1 MPENS
6 ANDFLTLSRLVSIRG
21 QSGLGKWGSLGRDMP
36 VGRREGID
44 ALVKGLDSL
53 RIGIIVFDDADRL
66 VYCNDH
72 FRFIFRTF
80 DDLDGIAELTF
91 EDILRTLLDNGEFAG
106 AKAINDPEEWLR
118 ESLAYHRSRDW
129 TPRLERLADGRWMEV
144 KCRPIDDGGA
154 IVHWNDVTGLMQ
166 TQLRFEAAIESTADG
181 FAVWDQAD
189 RLVLHNRVF
198 ARIHRATSSRLK
210 PGTTFRTFMTDTA
223 YSGVFDEDDDCDEWI
238 ARRMEKHSLPVG
250 QSTLRHKD
258 GRWFLMR
265 DRHTREGGRV
275 TVFTDITELKE
286 RERQLIERGQTLQY
300 TVQEL
305 EMDRAKLEDQ
315 ASNLVDVAEK
325 LDSAKVAAERANESK
340 TSFLRN
346 MSHELRTP
354 LNSII
359 GFSEVLEQ
367 ELFGKLGNERYI
379 DYASMINTSGAHLL
393 SLINQILDLSKIEAG
408 RYELVKQPFDIR
420 EVIEDSGELL
430 LPQAKDG
437 QITVDVELPDGDCE
451 IDADHT
457 AIRQAVLNLMSNA
470 IKFTKEGGSVTVR
483 LEDHVDT
490 VMLCVSDTG
499 IGIAP
504 NDLRRVMIPF
514 EQVDSTFAASKQGTG
529 LGLPIV
535 KSLIELHGGS
545 IELASTLGK
554 GTTVT
559 VWLPKE
565 AEVPANAV
573 ENQKKGYGIIAS
585 PSH

>member
-1 MPENS
+1 MP
-6 ANDFLTLSRLVSIRG
+6 I
-21 QSGLGKWGSLGRDMP
+21 GS
-36 VGRREGID
+36 REGID

-53 RIGIIVFDDADRL
+53 RVGIIVFDGEDRL
-66 VYCNDH
+66 TYCNDH

-80 DDLDGIAELTF
+80 DDLESINGKAF
-91 EDILRTLLDNGEFAG
+91 EDVLRMLLENGEFAG
-106 AKAINDPEEWLR
+106 ARAIHEPDEWLQDA
-118 ESLAYHRSRDW
+118 LAYFRSRDW

-144 KCRPIDDGGA
+144 KCRPIEDGGA
-154 IVHWNDVTGLMQ
+154 IVHWNDVTALMQ

-198 ARIHRATSSRLK
+198 ARLHRATSERLK
-210 PGTTFRTFMTDTA
+210 PGTTFRTFISETA
-223 YSGVFDEDDDCDEWI
+223 VSGVFDDGGNQDEWI
-238 ARRMEKHSLPVG
+238 ARRMEKHSLPIG
-250 QSTLRHKD
+250 QSTLKHRD

-275 TVFTDITELKE
+275 TVLTDITELKE
-286 RERQLIERGQTLQY
+286 RERQLIERGKTLQY

-305 EMDRAKLEDQ
+305 EMNRAKLEDQ

-325 LDSAKVAAERANESK
+325 LDSAKSAAERANESK

-379 DYASMINTSGAHLL
+379 DYAAMIHTSGDHLL

-408 RYELVKQPFDIR
+408 RYELVHHPFDLR
-420 EVIEDSGELL
+420 EVIEDCSRIIA
-430 LPQAKDG
+430 PQAAEG
-437 QITVDVELPDGDCE
+437 QVSVDIALPADQCE

-457 AIRQAVLNLMSNA
+457 AIRQSVLNLVSNA
-470 IKFTKEGGSVTVR
+470 VKFTKEGGSVSVR
-483 LEDHVDT
+483 LDDKGEQVCL
-490 VMLCVSDTG
+490 VVSDTG

-514 EQVDSTFAASKQGTG
+514 EQVDSAYASEKQGTG

-554 GTTVT
+554 GTTAT

-565 AEVPANAV
+565 AREAAPNHTTGH
-573 ENQKKGYGIIAS
+573 QGFGLIAS
-585 PSH
+585 PRA

>member
-1 MPENS
+1 
-6 ANDFLTLSRLVSIRG
+6 
-21 QSGLGKWGSLGRDMP
+21 LGRTMP
-36 VGRREGID
+36 IGSREGID

-53 RIGIIVFDDADRL
+53 RVGIIVFDGEDRL
-66 VYCNDH
+66 TYCNDH

-80 DDLDGIAELTF
+80 DDLESINGKAF
-91 EDILRTLLDNGEFAG
+91 EDVLRMLLENGEFAG
-106 AKAINDPEEWLR
+106 ARAIHEPDEWLQDA
-118 ESLAYHRSRDW
+118 LAYFRSRDW

-144 KCRPIDDGGA
+144 KCRPIEDGGA
-154 IVHWNDVTGLMQ
+154 IVHWNDVTALMQ

-198 ARIHRATSSRLK
+198 ARLHRATSERLK
-210 PGTTFRTFMTDTA
+210 PGTTFRTFISETA
-223 YSGVFDEDDDCDEWI
+223 VSGVFDDGGNQDEWI
-238 ARRMEKHSLPVG
+238 ARRMEKHSLPIG
-250 QSTLRHKD
+250 QSTLKHRD

-275 TVFTDITELKE
+275 TVLTDITELKE
-286 RERQLIERGQTLQY
+286 RERQLIERGKTLQY

-305 EMDRAKLEDQ
+305 EMNRAKLEDQ

-325 LDSAKVAAERANESK
+325 LDSAKSAAERANESK

-379 DYASMINTSGAHLL
+379 DYAAMIHTSGDHLL

-408 RYELVKQPFDIR
+408 RYELVHHPFDLR
-420 EVIEDSGELL
+420 EVIEDCSRIIA
-430 LPQAKDG
+430 PQAAEG
-437 QITVDVELPDGDCE
+437 QVSVDIALPADQCE

-457 AIRQAVLNLMSNA
+457 AIRQSVLNLVSNA
-470 IKFTKEGGSVTVR
+470 VKFTKEGGSVSVR
-483 LEDHVDT
+483 LDDKGEQVCL
-490 VMLCVSDTG
+490 VVSDTG

-514 EQVDSTFAASKQGTG
+514 EQVDSAYASEKQGTG

-554 GTTVT
+554 GTTAT

-565 AEVPANAV
+565 AREAAPNHTTGH
-573 ENQKKGYGIIAS
+573 QGFGLIAS
-585 PSH
+585 PRA

>member
-1 MPENS
+1 
-6 ANDFLTLSRLVSIRG
+6 
-21 QSGLGKWGSLGRDMP
+21 MP
-36 VGRREGID
+36 VGTREGIE
-44 ALVKGLDSL
+44 ALVNGLDSL
-53 RIGIIVFDDADRL
+53 RVGIIVFDGSDRL

-80 DDLDGIAELTF
+80 DDLDEISGLAY
-91 EDILRTLLDNGEFAG
+91 EDILKTLLENGEFAG
-106 AKAINDPEEWLR
+106 ARAIHDPENWLADT
-118 ESLAYHRSRDW
+118 LAHHRSRDYA
-129 TPRLERLADGRWMEV
+129 PRIERLSDGRWMEV
-144 KCRPIDDGGA
+144 KCRPMDDGGA
-154 IVHWNDVTGLMQ
+154 IVHWNDVTSLMQ

-198 ARIHRATSSRLK
+198 ARLHRATSERLK
-210 PGTTFRTFMTDTA
+210 PGTTFMTFMTDTA
-223 YSGVFDEDDDCDEWI
+223 HSGVFDDGDNPDEWI
-238 ARRMEKHSLPVG
+238 ARRVEKHGLPVG

-265 DRHTREGGRV
+265 DRRTREGGRV
-275 TVFTDITELKE
+275 TVYTDITELKE
-286 RERQLIERGQTLQY
+286 RERQLIERGRTLQY

-305 EMDRAKLEDQ
+305 EMNRAKLEDQ

-325 LDSAKVAAERANESK
+325 LDSAKSAAERANESK

-367 ELFGKLGNERYI
+367 ELFGKLGNERYL
-379 DYASMINTSGAHLL
+379 DYASMINTSGGHLL

-408 RYELVKQPFDIR
+408 RYELVHNPFDLR
-420 EVIEDSGELL
+420 EILEDCSDLL
-430 LPQAKDG
+430 APQAKAG
-437 QITVDVELPDGDCE
+437 SISVDVTMPDGDCE
-451 IDADHT
+451 VDADHT
-457 AIRQAVLNLMSNA
+457 AIRQCVLNLMSNA

-483 LEDHVDT
+483 LEDKDD
-490 VMLCVSDTG
+490 MALLIVSDTG

-514 EQVDSTFAASKQGTG
+514 EQVDSTFAAGKQGTG

-535 KSLIELHGGS
+535 KSLVELHGGS

-554 GTTVT
+554 GTTAT

-565 AEVPANAV
+565 ASEPAVGAHHV
-573 ENQKKGYGIIAS
+573 GRGYGLIAS

>member
-1 MPENS
+1 
-6 ANDFLTLSRLVSIRG
+6 
-21 QSGLGKWGSLGRDMP
+21 MP
-36 VGRREGID
+36 VGTREGID

-53 RIGIIVFDDADRL
+53 RVGIIVFDAADKL

-72 FRFIFRTF
+72 FRFIFRGIE
-80 DDLDGIAELTF
+80 DPEQLSGIAF
-91 EDILRTLLDNGEFAG
+91 EDLLRHLLENGEFAG
-106 AKAINDPEEWLR
+106 AQAIKDPEEWIR
-118 ESLAYHRSRDW
+118 ESLAHHRSRNW
-129 TPRLERLADGRWMEV
+129 APRIERLADGRWMEV
-144 KCRPIDDGGA
+144 KCRPMDDGGA
-154 IVHWNDVTGLMQ
+154 IVHWNDVTSLMH
-166 TQLRFEAAIESTADG
+166 TQLRFEAAIESTADV

-198 ARIHRATSSRLK
+198 ARVHRATSERLK
-210 PGTTFRTFMTDTA
+210 PGTTFRTFMTETA
-223 YSGVFDEDDDCDEWI
+223 RSEVFDDGEHPDEWV

-250 QSTLRHKD
+250 QSTLRHRD

-286 RERQLIERGQTLQY
+286 RERQLIERGRTLQY
-300 TVQEL
+300 TVHEL
-305 EMDRAKLEDQ
+305 EMNSAKLEDQ

-325 LDSAKVAAERANESK
+325 LDSAKSAAERANESK

-367 ELFGKLGNERYI
+367 ELFGKLGNERYL
-379 DYASMINTSGAHLL
+379 DYASMINTSGGHLL

-408 RYELVKQPFDIR
+408 RYELVRHPFDVR
-420 EVIEDSGELL
+420 EIIEDCGELL
-430 LPQAKDG
+430 MPQAKAG
-437 QITVDVELPDGDCE
+437 QITIDVEMPEDDCE
-451 IDADHT
+451 LDADDT
-457 AIRQAVLNLMSNA
+457 AIRQCVLNLMSNA
-470 IKFTKEGGSVTVR
+470 VKFTREGGSVTVR
-483 LEDHVDT
+483 LEDKGD
-490 VMLCVSDTG
+490 MALLIVSDTG

-514 EQVDSTFAASKQGTG
+514 EQVDSTFAAGKQGTG

-535 KSLIELHGGS
+535 KSLVELHGGS

-565 AEVPANAV
+565 ASEPAV
-573 ENQKKGYGIIAS
+573 GQQHGSRGYGLIAS
-585 PSH
+585 PSQ